1 MHLLIIDDN
10 REDREVVKRYLQ
22 KSAAEN
28 GNDLTFEE
36 ISTVAE
42 AFSVLHQHR
51 PDCVLLDY
59 MLPDMDGLQALT
71 LLQQEFNQQL
81 CVIFMTGSGNEVIAA
96 RAFKA
101 GAYDYIQKSGI
112 GPDFYATVTNA
123 VLKAKEKEREEKR
136 RQELVEK
143 NRQLREAKMLLEER
157 QRELIR
163 MQLQTSITMIDI
175 EQENKRRAEEIEA
188 AKRLQLAMLP
198 IHPPKLSH
206 IKMSMYLQTYAEV
219 GGDYYDYLETD
230 NGDFYI
236 IIGDATGHGVMAGT
250 VVAVAKSYFHTF
262 GMSLEPDD
270 LLRQMSDGIR
280 NLKVRN
286 LYMGLTLLRIRGQ
299 EVTIASSGMP
309 PVLRYS
315 ADTKDVDIHVF
326 KGPFMGS
333 SITFD
338 IQTEKFVMKKGDG
351 FLLLSDGLI
360 ELFNKDHEPMG
371 IEPVQQRFQ
380 QSAHHS
386 PEAIIQNLL
395 ALKLEWTAGEINDD
409 ITLISIKFL
418 ED

>member
-1 MHLLIIDDN
+1 MHFLIIDDN
-10 REDREVVKRYLQ
+10 REDREIVKRYLQ
-22 KSAAEN
+22 KGAIGN
-28 GNDLTFEE
+28 GNDATFEE
-36 ISTVAE
+36 TSTVSE
-42 AFSVLHQHR
+42 AFSALHQNK

-71 LLQQEFNQQL
+71 LLQQEFNNQL
-81 CVIFMTGSGNEVIAA
+81 CIIFMTGSGNEHIAA

-101 GAYDYIQKSGI
+101 GAYDYVLKSLIDNDFYTTVKNAVQKS
-112 GPDFYATVTNA
+112 
-123 VLKAKEKEREEKR
+123 KEKELEEKR

-163 MQLQTSITMIDI
+163 MQLQTSITMLDI

-188 AKRLQLAMLP
+188 AKRLQLSMLP
-198 IHPPKLSH
+198 VQPPKRSDLQ
-206 IKMSMYLQTYAEV
+206 MRMYLQTYAEV
-219 GGDYYDYLETD
+219 GGDYYDYLETET
-230 NGDFYI
+230 GDFYV

-262 GMSLEPDD
+262 GHQLEPAM
-270 LLRQMSDGIR
+270 LLQQMSDGIR

-309 PVLRYS
+309 PMLRYC
-315 ADTKDVDIHVF
+315 AEKHRIDTHIF

-333 SITFD
+333 SIPFE
-338 IQTEKFVMKKGDG
+338 IQTETLVMEKGDG
-351 FLLLSDGLI
+351 LLLLSDGLI
-360 ELFNKDHEPMG
+360 ELFNRDHQPMG
-371 IEPVQQRFQ
+371 IEPVQERYL
-380 QSAHHS
+380 QSAQHS
-386 PEAIIQNLL
+386 AEAIIQNMV

-409 ITLISIKFL
+409 ITLISIKF
-418 ED
+418 